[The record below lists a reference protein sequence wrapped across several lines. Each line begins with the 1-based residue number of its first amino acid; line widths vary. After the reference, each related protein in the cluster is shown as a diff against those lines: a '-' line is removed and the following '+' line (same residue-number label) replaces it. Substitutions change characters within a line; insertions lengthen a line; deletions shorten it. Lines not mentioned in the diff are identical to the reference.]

1 MSHYP
6 QSPWKDD
13 SPDPVRLFIRRNRKT
28 ILILLGI
35 GVVLVIA
42 AFVTLAVFFFTVV
55 LPAGSDIAKQAVQSG
70 GTAGTAKSF
79 INWVQQTLKNANL
92 MQWVTLLLQFNN

>member
-13 SPDPVRLFIRRNRKT
+13 SPDPVRFFIRRNRKK
-28 ILILLGI
+28 ILIFLGI

-55 LPAGSDIAKQAVQSG
+55 LSAGSDIAKQAVPSG
-70 GTAGTAKSF
+70 NAAGATTSF
-79 INWVQQTLKNANL
+79 LNWIQQTLKNANL

>member
-13 SPDPVRLFIRRNRKT
+13 SPDPVRIFIRRNRKKII
-28 ILILLGI
+28 ILMGI

-42 AFVTLAVFFFTVV
+42 VFITLAVFFFTVV
-55 LPAGSDIAKQAVQSG
+55 LPAGSGIAEQAVQSV
-70 GTAGTAKSF
+70 GTAGAAKSF
-79 INWVQQTLKNANL
+79 INWLQQTLRNTNL